1 MYLKRT
7 LPFLFTLCFLF
18 SNSHAQQLSGQWIG
32 SFASSDDRASKGT
45 DYVLE
50 LEVNGTQVSGYS
62 YTYFSIAGKRYFVI
76 CKLKGSYDKGSKS
89 LLVNEVEKVKTNT
102 PPDFE
107 NCLQSHQLTYLKQ
120 KDKEALEGKWKPFSK
135 ESNCGSGTTQ
145 LERKALVKTTPA
157 PKTVNPSVAPKQSTV
172 QNKKVP
178 PAKVT
183 EKPITNV
190 TAPIVKSD
198 QPAPASRQS
207 LGDESTEKKSTT
219 KSALSAESGAKQEL
233 PESTKEKLTKRN
245 YQVIRTIEV
254 ANPQIKIDV
263 YDNGQ
268 VDGDIVS
275 IFLNQK
281 QLVAS
286 KMLTAQPISLQIKVE
301 DGDES
306 YDLIMYAESLGS
318 IPPNTALMIVY
329 AGKERYEINI
339 SSNEQ
344 TSGAIRFKLKK

>member
-1 MYLKRT
+1 MKRT
-7 LPFLFTLCFLF
+7 LPFLLLLIGSIST
-18 SNSHAQQLSGQWIG
+18 SYSQQLSGQWIG
-32 SFASSDDRASKGT
+32 SFVSNENRESRGT

-50 LEVNGTQVSGYS
+50 IEVSGNQVSGYS
-62 YTYFSIAGKRYFVI
+62 YTYFSLSGKRYYVI
-76 CKLKGSYDKGSKS
+76 CRLKGTFDKGSKS
-89 LLVNEVEKVKTNT
+89 LVVNEVEKVKTNT

-107 NCLQSHQLTYLKQ
+107 NCLQTHQLTYLKQ

-135 ESNCGSGTTQ
+135 ESNCGTGITQ
-145 LERKALVKTTPA
+145 LERKALVKNTAPSA
-157 PKTVNPSVAPKQSTV
+157 PKASSPSTTKTASPTKKAPVPQKEQVIPTP
-172 QNKKVP
+172 VP
-178 PAKVT
+178 PAAKT
-183 EKPITNV
+183 ESPT
-190 TAPIVKSD
+190 T
-198 QPAPASRQS
+198 ASRQA
-207 LGDESTEKKSTT
+207 LNHEQAEKKSTT
-219 KSALSAESGAKQEL
+219 KSALSSESGTKREL

-254 ANPQIKIDV
+254 ANPIIKIDV

-268 VDGDIVS
+268 IDGDVVS
-275 IFLNQK
+275 IFLNQQ

-301 DGDES
+301 DEEAE

-329 AGKERYEINI
+329 SGKERYEINI